1 MYNSDTDL
9 IFPTRVI
16 PTLRSLRG
24 EPWQK
29 LIDQIQNLEPTDI
42 DRLAFSLLMIKL
54 GGCTSCQADSFRAL
68 RGCTSCAHQT
78 IRRYRGSDADLLDLF
93 ASARKDIERY
103 MGR

>member
-16 PTLRSLRG
+16 STLRNLRG
-24 EPWQK
+24 DAWQK
-29 LIDQIQNLEPTDI
+29 LVDRVQYLEPTDV
-42 DRLAFSLLMIKL
+42 DRLAFVLLMIKL

-68 RGCTSCAHQT
+68 RGCTACAHQT
-78 IRRYRGSDADLLDLF
+78 IRRYRGSDDDLLEMF

-103 MGR
+103 LGH